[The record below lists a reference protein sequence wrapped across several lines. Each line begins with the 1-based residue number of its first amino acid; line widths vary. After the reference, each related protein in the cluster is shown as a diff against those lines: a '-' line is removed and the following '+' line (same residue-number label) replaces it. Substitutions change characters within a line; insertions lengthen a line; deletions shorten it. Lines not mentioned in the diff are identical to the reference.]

1 MRDLDVFLQAMELD
15 AIPVV
20 DVDIFLLRD
29 GEILVVVKPSYI
41 CIKNIQNQ
49 CSRHSKYCQVCA
61 YL

>member
-20 DVDIFLLRD
+20 DVDVFLLRD
-29 GEILVVVKPSYI
+29 GEILVVVKPPYI
-41 CIKNIQNQ
+41 CITNILNQ
-49 CSRHSKYCQVCA
+49 CSCHRKYCRVCA